1 MLRPRIA
8 WRDTGCLFR
17 RSGRRRGEGPGRNG
31 PVLWGPAR
39 NRTPGRALQGPVGL
53 STRQVSHPLDA
64 KLRVGRPMASSLVAP
79 QSGTFCLH
87 IEMRRTK
94 RKRTERWQ
102 RLAANR
108 ATPPHFQPISPLRT
122 RRLFPYRIR
131 STIVNT
137 HETPFRGDFAAGCYG
152 IGRRSFRH
160 AKHSRLSHL
169 WPQRRN
175 FWTSSPSSPFTGQS
189 QWRKFSRDWH
199 QFTKLR
205 AEFDTNQPESID
217 HSLTSRPLDRA
228 ERNALLSKDC
238 NPANGARNC
247 KPRCAI

>member
-1 MLRPRIA
+1 MPSPAGLEVSSCPVQPSFRKKYVIFVSPSCRQDQRVRPMLRPRIA

-169 WPQRRN
+169 WPRRRI
-175 FWTSSPSSPFTGQS
+175 FWHAGPRPCSPTG
-189 QWRKFSRDWH
+189 
-199 QFTKLR
+199 
-205 AEFDTNQPESID
+205 TNGTEQPLID
-217 HSLTSRPLDRA
+217 R
-228 ERNALLSKDC
+228 
-238 NPANGARNC
+238 
-247 KPRCAI
+247 I